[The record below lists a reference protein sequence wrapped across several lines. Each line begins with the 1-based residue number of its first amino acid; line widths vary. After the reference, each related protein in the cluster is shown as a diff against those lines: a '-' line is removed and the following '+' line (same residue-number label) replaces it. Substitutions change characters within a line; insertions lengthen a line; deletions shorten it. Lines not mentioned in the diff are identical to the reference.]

1 MTSFVTPTTFDFIT
15 AAGALSAL
23 AAILLIWLLMLKE
36 LTRERNA
43 AIQRTLDAII
53 APLLVAFA
61 LSAGFGLWNLIN
73 GLI

>member
-23 AAILLIWLLMLKE
+23 AAVLLIWLLVLKE

-43 AIQRTLDAII
+43 ALQRTLDAII
-53 APLLVAFA
+53 APLLVVFG
-61 LSAGFGLWNLIN
+61 LSAGFGLLNLI
-73 GLI
+73 GGAI